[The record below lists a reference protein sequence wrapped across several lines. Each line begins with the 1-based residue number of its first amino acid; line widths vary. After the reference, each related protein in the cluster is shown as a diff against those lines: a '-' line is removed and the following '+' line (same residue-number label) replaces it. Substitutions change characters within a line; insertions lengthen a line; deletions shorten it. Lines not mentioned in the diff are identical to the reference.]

1 MKLYRD
7 APGWAERL
15 VAAALP
21 SVTLRSAVPPQLPRL
36 AFVRELA
43 KIRLRA
49 LLHRRLT
56 PDWLHLL
63 NSHPAF
69 SEYVR
74 TCPRFLYKVYRPYSS
89 TALGPGQRLA
99 AIRAHYE
106 FIFRR
111 GLGQVAARASQAPVV
126 VAEAEGRSGLPY
138 RIELRTLTQFDR
150 EGEMVLQLVQGDKM
164 LYTVAFTIA
173 PRDGGQAPDIH
184 IGCIQGGKT
193 EDVREAIRTATR
205 ELHGLRPKQLMIG
218 LVRQLAHEYGCAR
231 LLLVSNRNRVV
242 YKAIRKGRVLADY
255 DQLWEELGARKRTDG
270 DYEMDCT
277 ALAAPSMEAIPSK
290 KRAEAR
296 RRFEVSMRL
305 VDGVCTSLRAR

>member
-7 APGWAERL
+7 EPGWAERL
-15 VAAALP
+15 VARALP

-36 AFVRELA
+36 AYVRELA

-49 LLHRRLT
+49 LLHLRQT
-56 PDWLHLL
+56 PAWLHLL

-74 TCPRFLYKVYRPYSS
+74 SCPRFLYKVYRPYNSN
-89 TALGPGQRLA
+89 ALDAGQRLA

-106 FIFRR
+106 FVFRR
-111 GLGQVAARASQAPVV
+111 GLGQTVARASLAPVLL
-126 VAEAEGRSGLPY
+126 AEAPGRSGLSY
-138 RIELRTLTQFDR
+138 RIELRTVNIFDR
-150 EGEMVLQLVQGDKM
+150 EGDMVLQLVQDGKT

-173 PRDGGQAPDIH
+173 PRDGSQALDIS

-193 EDVREAIRTATR
+193 EDAREAIRTATR

-231 LLLVSNRNRVV
+231 VLLVSNRNRVV
-242 YKAIRKGRVLADY
+242 YKAIRNGRVLADY
-255 DQLWEELGARKRTDG
+255 DQLWEELGARKRADG
-270 DYEMDCT
+270 DYELDC
-277 ALAAPSMEAIPSK
+277 AAPAAPDMDTIPSK

-296 RRFEVSMRL
+296 RKFEVL
-305 VDGVCTSLRAR
+305 TQLADGVCTALRAR